1 MAALL
6 VTVVGDRRRLDLV
19 VPADVPV
26 GELLA
31 PLTALLAAAPPAAAP
46 GGAPPDDPRAVPP
59 AAPGG
64 GPLGVAGADP
74 PGRFRLGPVGGEPL
88 PPERSLAA
96 GGVGHGAVLA
106 LSDGAAP
113 PPELG
118 AAVAAPSA
126 AGGAGPPRPRR
137 CVTVAVVSAAG
148 GAGRTTVTVLLA
160 WALGAVGDLAVAVDA
175 DPGPGSLTE
184 RLAPGHEP
192 VAADLPFLLE
202 HPDFGPADLAACL
215 ARPVEG
221 PMLLPSRPTP
231 PGAPPADQRTWV
243 RLLGGLGRHAATVV
257 VDCGPGLADPA
268 ARAAWRCADQF
279 VLVTEPQPS
288 RGSLLVAAALA
299 DAGLPAVAVAGHA
312 PAGFDPAAAARRL
325 PGVRG
330 VVPLTAAPAGGP
342 LGQPAVPPWWRGPA
356 GRLAELL
363 VADWPAL
370 GLAPP

>member
-46 GGAPPDDPRAVPP
+46 GGGPTDDPRAVPP

-96 GGVGHGAVLA
+96 GGVGHGAILA

-126 AGGAGPPRPRR
+126 AGGAGPPRPCR

-160 WALGAVGDLAVAVDA
+160 WALGAVGDLVVAVDA

-192 VAADLPFLLE
+192 SPRT
-202 HPDFGPADLAACL
+202 C
-215 ARPVEG
+215 R
-221 PMLLPSRPTP
+221 SCSSIPT
-231 PGAPPADQRTWV
+231 
-243 RLLGGLGRHAATVV
+243 
-257 VDCGPGLADPA
+257 
-268 ARAAWRCADQF
+268 
-279 VLVTEPQPS
+279 S
-288 RGSLLVAAALA
+288 
-299 DAGLPAVAVAGHA
+299 
-312 PAGFDPAAAARRL
+312 
-325 PGVRG
+325 
-330 VVPLTAAPAGGP
+330 
-342 LGQPAVPPWWRGPA
+342 VPPTWRPA
-356 GRLAELL
+356 SPGQS
-363 VADWPAL
+363 
-370 GLAPP
+370 